1 MQFGVLPEPSEIAN
15 FMTNAKRHA
24 PDSPY
29 AWLRLAITLAAGT
42 VICAGQ
48 WTVVVSLPVVQAEF
62 GSARAAASLA
72 FTILMVGFAF
82 GTLAMGR
89 ITDRFG
95 IMVPV
100 AASGGLTA
108 LGFLLAGRSGS
119 MLQYALAHGI
129 IGVAVSAG
137 FAPLMADISHW
148 FRKYRALAVVVAA
161 CGSYLSGVITAPL
174 FQKSTEAFGWR
185 TTHVAF
191 GLIACIVLLP
201 IAYALRRKP
210 EEAHLEAAEQSTAQ
224 ARADLGLSPT
234 ALQGLLVVA
243 GFACCV
249 AMAMPQVH
257 IVAYCADLGY
267 GVAVGAQM
275 LALMLG
281 LGVVSRV
288 ISGFVADRIG
298 GALTLL
304 VGSAMQG
311 LALALYLFFNGLTS
325 LTIITGIFGL
335 FQGGIV
341 PMYAVLVREFL
352 PPREAG
358 ARIGMVVTA
367 TIFGMAFGGYISGVI
382 FDYTASYRAAF
393 LNGLLWNAI
402 NFITVG
408 WIFFKQRRRFSPA

>member
-1 MQFGVLPEPSEIAN
+1 
-15 FMTNAKRHA
+15 MTDIKRHA

-29 AWLRLAITLAAGT
+29 AWLRLAFTLLAGT
-42 VICAGQ
+42 IACAGQ

-62 GSARAAASLA
+62 GSLRAAASLA
-72 FTILMVGFAF
+72 FTLLMIGFAA
-82 GTLAMGR
+82 GTFVMGR

-100 AASGGLTA
+100 MASGVLTA
-108 LGFLLAGRSGS
+108 IGFAFAAASGS
-119 MLQYALAHGI
+119 MLHYAISHGI
-129 IGVAVSAG
+129 IGFAVSAG
-137 FAPLMADISHW
+137 FAPLMADVSHW

-161 CGSYLSGVITAPL
+161 CGSYLSGVFTAPL
-174 FQKSTEAFGWR
+174 FQKGTEAFGWR
-185 TTHVAF
+185 PTHLAF
-191 GLIACIVLLP
+191 GLIACAILIPVAFL
-201 IAYALRRKP
+201 LRRQP
-210 EEAHLEAAEQSTAQ
+210 DEANMQAAERSTAK
-224 ARADLGLSPT
+224 ARADLGLSPA
-234 ALQGLLVVA
+234 ALQVLLVAA

-288 ISGFVADRIG
+288 LSGFVADRIG
-298 GALTLL
+298 GAPTLL
-304 VGSAMQG
+304 IGSAMQG

-367 TIFGMAFGGYISGVI
+367 TILGMAFGGYISGVI
-382 FDYTASYRAAF
+382 FDYTASYRMAF
-393 LNGLLWNAI
+393 LNGLLWNAV
-402 NFITVG
+402 NFFAVG
-408 WIFFKQRRRFSPA
+408 WIFLKQRRRMVPA